1 MTFFYNERKGRRLGG
16 VPLRSY
22 QLYLIED
29 EFASHYFGKE
39 RLFFELFLEKDQSKG
54 ELKEIIER
62 QIQFITKPIP
72 TFNLHKVITQK
83 LGKNRDFRYENG
95 AYYIE
100 RKGVKSIARL
110 KITNR
115 VAYLESEGSYDTET
129 IFFEALRQ
137 CENSF
142 LAMDFEHA
150 RYGWLNPIKE
160 RKFV

>member
-1 MTFFYNERKGRRLGG
+1 VRDEGG
-16 VPLRSY
+16 LPLRSY

-39 RLFFELFLEKDQSKG
+39 RLFFNLFQENEHSQG
-54 ELKEIIER
+54 ELKKIIER

-83 LGKNRDFRYENG
+83 LGKNKDFRYENG
-95 AYYIE
+95 VYYIE
-100 RKGVKSIARL
+100 RKGLKSSAKL
-110 KITNR
+110 EITNSM
-115 VAYLESEGSYDTET
+115 AFLESQGSYDTET

-137 CENSF
+137 CESSF
-142 LAMDFEHA
+142 IAMDFQHQ

>member
-1 MTFFYNERKGRRLGG
+1 M
-16 VPLRSY
+16 RSY

-29 EFASHYFGKE
+29 EFAAHYFGKE
-39 RLFFELFLEKDQSKG
+39 RLFFELFLENEKSQG
-54 ELKEIIER
+54 ELKKIIER

-83 LGKNRDFRYENG
+83 LGKNKDFRYENG

-100 RKGVKSIARL
+100 RKGKKSAAKL
-110 KITNR
+110 EITNR
-115 VAYLESEGSYDTET
+115 VAYLESNGNFDTET

-137 CENSF
+137 CESSF
-142 LAMDFEHA
+142 IAMDLRHE

-160 RKFV
+160 RKYV